1 MKDENISQAPQEEII
16 DELTQEQKA
25 KKKKEERN
33 RAFRLKMQQEKEKKE
48 QMKRRIKMEIF
59 IGLLLISLVW
69 GYKSGLLSN
78 DSFLLSVQK
87 GSVGRVHLML
97 LFKQASKNEIDRALL
112 ETPYN
117 NDIKMTKLLIK
128 YGADVNY
135 NDSDTLSTPLTRA
148 ALYNSWE
155 IAKLLL
161 DKGADPNIAPRDLDD
176 SRPIAVAL
184 NKGNMEVTKLLLE
197 RETDINYVDRSGY
210 TLFNYSINAENF
222 NEEISQLLISKGAIP
237 NLGNSTWGINN
248 NSDGNASKKIEFL
261 QENKVDINAQND
273 RGLTL
278 IHEAVFFD
286 NLDMVK
292 LYVEKGANLESK
304 DQWGQTVLMSAV
316 SSTNMEIIEYLVE
329 HGANVNAEIGNGLSI
344 LDHAI
349 GIGNKE
355 VIKYLQ
361 SKGAKNSKFTE
372 GMLNQ

>member
-1 MKDENISQAPQEEII
+1 
-16 DELTQEQKA
+16 
-25 KKKKEERN
+25 
-33 RAFRLKMQQEKEKKE
+33 
-48 QMKRRIKMEIF
+48 
-59 IGLLLISLVW
+59 
-69 GYKSGLLSN
+69 
-78 DSFLLSVQK
+78 
-87 GSVGRVHLML
+87 
-97 LFKQASKNEIDRALL
+97 
-112 ETPYN
+112 
-117 NDIKMTKLLIK
+117 
-128 YGADVNY
+128 
-135 NDSDTLSTPLTRA
+135 
-148 ALYNSWE
+148 
-155 IAKLLL
+155 
-161 DKGADPNIAPRDLDD
+161 
-176 SRPIAVAL
+176 
-184 NKGNMEVTKLLLE
+184 MEVTKLLLE

-222 NEEISQLLISKGAIP
+222 NEEISQLLISKGATP

-304 DQWGQTVLMSAV
+304 DQWGQTVLISAI
-316 SSTNMEIIEYLVE
+316 SSENMEMIKYLTE
-329 HGANVNAEIGNGLSI
+329 HGANVNSKMENGMSA

-355 VIKYLQ
+355 IIRYLQ
-361 SKGAKNSKFTE
+361 GKGAHNTEFTE